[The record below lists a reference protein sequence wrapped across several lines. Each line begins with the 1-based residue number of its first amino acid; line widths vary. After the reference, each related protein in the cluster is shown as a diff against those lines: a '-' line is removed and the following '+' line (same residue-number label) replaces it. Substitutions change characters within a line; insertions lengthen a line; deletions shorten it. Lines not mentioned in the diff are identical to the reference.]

1 MNARTLFATALAT
14 LLAACGSSSTSTST
28 SSGNAR
34 MTVRLVD
41 APTAAYE
48 QVLITVQDV
57 QIQTDAGWKVLG
69 TVNKTVD
76 LLALQNGA
84 FLTLAQDAE
93 LPPGHYGQMR
103 LTLSTEPGAINR
115 VVFSKDSYAD
125 LTIPS
130 GFQTGIK
137 IPASFDLQAGTTYEI
152 FVDMDANKSIFV
164 HQAGASGKYMLR
176 PVVHAYDRMRTGTIS
191 GTLAIP
197 DLATATRY
205 DVQVIAQTVGSD
217 AQPSFA
223 RSVTAGKDGKY
234 TLSLLPIDKTY
245 FVAVQPVV
253 YSETTTWSYAP
264 KASPGIPLNTTTP
277 TGTWNETFTGGV
289 IITGTGRVSGPVLTV
304 AQANQYDVA
313 QARLPV
319 AAGGGPLIVRSS
331 EAVVTEDSGET
342 PVSETYAFE
351 GLPPSALYSDAGYSF
366 AIERFTT
373 VPGTYDVTVKLSPV
387 KSQAVSAGSDVILDF
402 LDGFLPLPPLP

>member
-1 MNARTLFATALAT
+1 MTARTLFATAFAM
-14 LLAACGSSSTSTST
+14 LLAACGSSSTST

-41 APTAAYE
+41 APTAAYK

-57 QIQTDAGWKVLG
+57 QIQSDAGWKVLG
-69 TVNKTVD
+69 TVNETVD
-76 LLALQNGA
+76 LLALQYGA
-84 FLTLAQDAE
+84 FKTLALDVE

-103 LTLSTEPGAINR
+103 LMLSTGPGAINK
-115 VVFSKDSYAD
+115 VVFEDGTSAD

-137 IPASFDLQAGTTYEI
+137 IPVSFDLQAGTTYEI

-176 PVVHAYDRMRTGTIS
+176 PVVHAYDRMMTGTIS

-197 DLATATRY
+197 DLASATRY

-223 RSVTAGKDGKY
+223 KSVKAGKDGKY

-245 FVAVQPVV
+245 VVAVQPVV
-253 YSETTTWSYAP
+253 YADPTTWSYPP
-264 KASPGIPLNTTTP
+264 KASAGIPLNTTTP

-289 IITGTGRVSGPVLTV
+289 VISGTGRVSGPVATV
-304 AQANQYDVA
+304 AQTNQYDVA

-319 AAGGGPLIVRSS
+319 VAGGGPLIVRSS
-331 EAVVTEDSGET
+331 DGVVTVDSGGT
-342 PVSETYAFE
+342 PVSETYALE
-351 GLPPSALYSDAGYSF
+351 GLPPSAGYSF

-373 VPGTYDVTVKLSPV
+373 VPGTYDVTRKLSPV
-387 KSQAVSAGSDVILDF
+387 KPQAVSEGSDIPLPF
-402 LDGFLPLPPLP
+402 LDGFLP